1 MSKLRIGTR
10 RSPLALA
17 QAEEIR
23 LRLEATGVLAEI
35 VPMTTSGDEGAQA
48 SSSPQGLKGLWI
60 DTILDALEAG
70 EIDMAVHSAK
80 DLPAEDDEGFT
91 IAAVPEREDPADVLV
106 SREAASLPAGALIGT
121 SSLRRRAQLLAGF
134 PGLEVVDLRGNVETR
149 LRKLEDG
156 EVDAAVLAA
165 AGLSRLGLEPEHARA
180 LPLAMMVPAPGQGC
194 LAVQTRDDDD
204 DAMAAVAPLDHAPS
218 HRALDAER
226 SLMWRLGGGC
236 ALPLGAHAVVGVEA
250 VSLSAIVATPDGT
263 TVLRVQTEGGTP
275 EDAAEAAAKEL
286 IELGAER
293 ILAEVEGEA
302 GRD

>member
-1 MSKLRIGTR
+1 VSVLRIGTR

-23 LRLEATGVLAEI
+23 IRLQATGVLADI
-35 VPMTTSGDEGAQA
+35 VPMSTSGDEGTTAVA
-48 SSSPQGLKGLWI
+48 SPQGLKGLWI

-70 EIDMAVHSAK
+70 DIDIAVHSAK

-91 IAAVPEREDPADVLV
+91 IAAVPEREDPSDVLV
-106 SREAASLPAGALIGT
+106 SRDASSLPPGALIGT

-134 PGLEVVDLRGNVETR
+134 PGLEVVDLRGNVQTR
-149 LRKLEDG
+149 LRKVAEG

-165 AGLSRLGLEPEHARA
+165 AGLHRLGLEPEHARA

-236 ALPLGAHAVVGVEA
+236 ALPLGAHAIVGVESI
-250 VSLSAIVATPDGT
+250 SLSAIVATPDGT
-263 TVLRVQTEGGTP
+263 TVLRAESEGGTP
-275 EDAAEAAAKEL
+275 EDAATAAAKEL
-286 IELGAER
+286 IDQGAER
-293 ILAEVEGEA
+293 ILDEAEA
-302 GRD
+302 G

>member
-1 MSKLRIGTR
+1 VSALRIGTR

-23 LRLEATGVLAEI
+23 VRLEATGVISEI
-35 VPMTTSGDEGAQA
+35 VPMSTSGDRGDAAET
-48 SSSPQGLKGLWI
+48 SPQGLKGLWI

-70 EIDMAVHSAK
+70 QIDLAVHSAK

-91 IAAVPEREDPADVLV
+91 IAAVPEREDPSDVLIC
-106 SREAASLPAGALIGT
+106 REPGELRGGALIGT
-121 SSLRRRAQLLAGF
+121 SSVRRRAQLLAAF

-149 LRKLEDG
+149 LRKLEEG

-165 AGLSRLGLEPEHARA
+165 AGLSRLGLSPDNARS

-194 LAVQTRDDDD
+194 LAVQARDDDED
-204 DAMAAVAPLDHAPS
+204 TIAAAAPIDHPPS

-236 ALPLGAHAVVGVEA
+236 ALPLGAHATVGMESIALTA
-250 VSLSAIVATPDGT
+250 VIATADGT
-263 TVLRVQTEGGTP
+263 TVLRAETEGATP
-275 EDAAEAAAKEL
+275 EDAAAFAAKEL
-286 IELGAER
+286 ISQGAER
-293 ILAEVEGEA
+293 ILDDVEA
-302 GRD
+302 G